1 MSTASYKTTTTTV
14 CFVLETMLAHPCF
27 WRRTIYQH
35 LSAIT
40 LHHIFQTVSLLFALH
55 QDVCFFETG
64 FFLPKTEWSRPTSI
78 NFLNTSF
85 HRDCPIFCRSPAVSI
100 WERTDLVP
108 LGCQGKRAQ
117 PLVVRRRWGGIHF
130 LWPSQ
135 HSQHSDGGWFSLHW
149 VLFSNCWRGN
159 YNFSWTDY

>member
-40 LHHIFQTVSLLFALH
+40 FYQIFQAVSLLFALH
-55 QDVCFFETG
+55 QDVFFFETG

-78 NFLNTSF
+78 DFLNTSF
-85 HRDCPIFCRSPAVSI
+85 HRDCPIFCHSRAVSI

-108 LGCQGKRAQ
+108 LGDWRKASTASSGEAQ
-117 PLVVRRRWGGIHF
+117 VGWDPLPVTFTTLTTLGYGCV
-130 LWPSQ
+130 Q
-135 HSQHSDGGWFSLHW
+135 K
-149 VLFSNCWRGN
+149 
-159 YNFSWTDY
+159 